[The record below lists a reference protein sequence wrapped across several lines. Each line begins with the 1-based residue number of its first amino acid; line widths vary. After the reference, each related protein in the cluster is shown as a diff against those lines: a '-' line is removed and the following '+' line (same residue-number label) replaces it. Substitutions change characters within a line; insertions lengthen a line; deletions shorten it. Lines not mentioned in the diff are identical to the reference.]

1 MNNKKIKL
9 LSGIAL
15 GFIALS
21 LLYTL
26 CLLLAGTYGN
36 SIIMQHPSTGD
47 ASQDLGASIGYACT
61 TGIHLVTVTFG
72 LIVKAVALAVGF
84 SSCFTKRKKSV
95 ITAAVFACIL
105 ALLSAVISA
114 FALSVYPEIASGN
127 FNSVL
132 CYIAFICMPLSD
144 LFWFV
149 VSILRAV
156 YLAKQDK
163 KAKEEKQEVV
173 S

>member
-26 CLLLAGTYGN
+26 CLLLTGTYGD
-36 SIIMQHPSTGD
+36 SIIKQPSTGD
-47 ASQDLGASIGYACT
+47 TSQDLGASIGYACT
-61 TGIHLVTVTFG
+61 TGIHLVTITFG

-144 LFWFV
+144 LFLFV

-173 S
+173 N